1 LIGAA
6 RRRRAPV
13 NRASE
18 RDKDA
23 TFWRRACEKA
33 YCVTSATSC
42 QNVFFVWRSVLT
54 PIAKTVTF
62 PFLKTARA
70 LIFSE
75 LCFFS
80 LLDERDVEAS
90 GFLRR
95 GAARR
100 PFSLAH
106 PHVQRLTGKMA
117 KSTNHT
123 AHNQSYKNH
132 RNGACCPRPGAPRGV
147 DPGEARCFH
156 AIAKHSRRE
165 TYISAASAR
174 RPRGV
179 CASCAAND
187 PGSDAR
193 SSGTP

>member
-1 LIGAA
+1 MPETPPVTRSVNDTCAA
-6 RRRRAPV
+6 RL
-13 NRASE
+13 
-18 RDKDA
+18 
-23 TFWRRACEKA
+23 
-33 YCVTSATSC
+33 
-42 QNVFFVWRSVLT
+42 VFRM
-54 PIAKTVTF
+54 
-62 PFLKTARA
+62 A
-70 LIFSE
+70 LISLDTDRENRHVPFFEDCPS
-75 LCFFS
+75 CDFFPSCAFS
-80 LLDERDVEAS
+80 LSSDERDVEAS

-123 AHNQSYKNH
+123 AHNQSYNNH